1 MGRETL
7 TQSLAG
13 HDPVAIATP
22 LLVV

>member
-22 LLVV
+22 LLDV